1 MIDTI
6 IAILLTSMLVM
17 VLFLMYYGA
26 KAYIIVTQDAP
37 CDEPLHNHH
46 DGCPKCD
53 YPSQPSD
60 YQRKVLSEDIKSL
73 CYRKGNRVTWYDEA
87 YCTDEE
93 LVSIKKYAKE
103 IAHNAMLM
111 DGNHDNWH
119 EEDEIR
125 SYMKK
130 MTVLLDVIH
139 LDTNHRKYS
148 GG

>member
-1 MIDTI
+1 MFDLI
-6 IAILLTSMLVM
+6 IAILLASMLVM

-60 YQRKVLSEDIKSL
+60 YQRKVLSEDIK
-73 CYRKGNRVTWYDEA
+73 VTWYDEA

>member
-1 MIDTI
+1 MFDLI
-6 IAILLTSMLVM
+6 IAILLASMLVM

-53 YPSQPSD
+53 YPSRPTD
-60 YQRKVLSEDIKSL
+60 YQRKVLSEDIK
-73 CYRKGNRVTWYDEA
+73 VTWYDEA